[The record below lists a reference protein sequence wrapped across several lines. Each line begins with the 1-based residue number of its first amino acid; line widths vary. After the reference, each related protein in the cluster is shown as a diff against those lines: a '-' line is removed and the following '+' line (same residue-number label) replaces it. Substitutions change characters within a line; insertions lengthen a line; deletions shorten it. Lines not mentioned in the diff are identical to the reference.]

1 MSYCQKVITK
11 KFNLVNFDVVLL
23 EANEMIGSQA
33 VHCAVQMYLV
43 SIVIFTPCLN
53 QWFKTSAFT
62 PMEKILDL
70 IGRESRKSGWL
81 VPILLVY
88 LVQLAHI
95 KVDAVA
101 CLFSAQA
108 HSPLDF

>member
-11 KFNLVNFDVVLL
+11 KFNLVNFAVVLL

-33 VHCAVQMYLV
+33 VHCAVQMHLV

-70 IGRESRKSGWL
+70 MVRESRKSGWL
-81 VPILLVY
+81 LPILLVY
-88 LVQLAHI
+88 LGRLAHI

-101 CLFSAQA
+101 CLFSAQP